1 MSETEWRSHF
11 LSHFTQYLV
20 EVPGAAHLSAI
31 IIMHTHGEPRVPP
44 HVLG

>member
-11 LSHFTQYLV
+11 MQYLV
-20 EVPGAAHLSAI
+20 EVPRAAHRSA

-44 HVLG
+44 HVLS